1 MNGGLRPASAAAGPA
16 PRNGNLELKVASNRL
31 SAGLSLRASWR
42 ALALVGALASLTG
55 AARAQEFSDQ
65 AEWAQGYDADARLAV
80 QRSTTPVLSQ
90 ATFDATER
98 AIETYRGIVQRG
110 GWNRVPTGRT
120 IKLGSNG
127 AAVVALRKRLII
139 SGDLNGSSGDSPVF
153 DSYVDAG
160 VKHFQARHGLIEN
173 GVVGAEVLAAM
184 NIPADTR
191 LHQLEI
197 NLVRLRAFSGNLGE
211 RYVMANIPA
220 EAVETVEN
228 GVVATHH
235 RAGVGRIDRQSPVM
249 QTRALDINFNPYWH
263 VPVSLIHKDLIPKM
277 LADPN
282 YLNEHHIRIF
292 DKNGQEVPSQ
302 SINWHSNQAFGYNYK
317 EDPGTENSLGVVRIN
332 INNPYGVYM
341 HDTPEKGVFGDDNR
355 FVSSGCIRVQNVRDY
370 VQWLLKDTAGWDRPH
385 IDEAIRSGAQ
395 VNVKLAQPVP
405 VYWVYITAWASPNGL
420 TQFRDDI
427 YQRDGFSNTATG
439 SIGRPEAQPDAGPDD
454 NVSRTSYRGGSDR
467 GLEPGPDDQ

>member
-1 MNGGLRPASAAAGPA
+1 MAGLLTGPSTSFRVLCAAGALFALCAA
-16 PRNGNLELKVASNRL
+16 PG
-31 SAGLSLRASWR
+31 
-42 ALALVGALASLTG
+42 
-55 AARAQEFSDQ
+55 ARAQSANDGLSFSDQ
-65 AEWAQGYDADARLAV
+65 AEWAQGYDADARFAV

-98 AIETYRGIVQRG
+98 AIEQYRRIVQNG
-110 GWNRVPTGRT
+110 GWGKVPGGRT
-120 IKLGSNG
+120 LKLGSTG
-127 AAVVALRKRLII
+127 PAVIALRKRLIV
-139 SGDLNGSSGDSPVF
+139 SGDLDAAGGDSEVF

-173 GVVGAEVLAAM
+173 GVVGPDVLAAM
-184 NIPADTR
+184 NIPADYR

-197 NLVRLRAFSGNLGE
+197 NLVRLKAFSGDLGR

-249 QTRALDINFNPYWH
+249 QTKALDINFNPYWN
-263 VPVSLIHKDLIPKM
+263 VPPSLIKKDLIPRM
-277 LADPN
+277 LKDAN
-282 YLNEHHIRIF
+282 YLTDHHIRIF
-292 DKNGQEVPSQ
+292 NKDNQEVPPS
-302 SINWHSNQAFGYNYK
+302 SINWHSDEATHYRYK

-370 VQWLLKDTAGWDRPH
+370 VEWLLKETPGWDRAH
-385 IDEAIRSGAQ
+385 IDEAIRSGQ
-395 VNVKLAQPVP
+395 RIDVKLAEPVP

-420 TQFRDDI
+420 VQFREDI
-427 YQRDGFSNTATG
+427 YQRDGFNPVATG
-439 SIGRPEAQPDAGPDD
+439 SIGRPLAQPDENNQISP
-454 NVSRTSYRGGSDR
+454 TSYDSLDAA
-467 GLEPGPDDQ
+467 PDEK